1 MKIEM
6 DGVISSITPHSG
18 IPSMMVNVQLTAVQS
33 GGSSEPRAWQAHVS
47 IRMPKDEAEK
57 LRYGQQMHLVI
68 SSDSTPED
76 T

>member
-18 IPSMMVNVQLTAVQS
+18 ILMVNVQLTAVQS